1 MRRAVHRRWLVLPGL
16 ACLALAGF
24 VRGTP
29 PAAGSPLEALGRSL
43 GGGRVLAVDVLA
55 LRCDALRRQGRLE
68 ELPQLYE
75 AMVELD
81 PGNAAATE
89 ALADAIAQ
97 QVLPGAPTAAQRG
110 ERWLEAWGLLE
121 RGLAAHPDSALLAW
135 RASGMLLEVAE
146 RAPDLE
152 AAVDARFGGPSRREA
167 LGLGYLLAAA
177 RAEESLPRSGR
188 AHLTTLARESARL
201 AARALARGQSDTEV
215 LARLGAA
222 DELRRLHP
230 RALSEIELL
239 ADPTPAAPEGRPLP
253 LLLLLE
259 QHALLLR
266 AALEARAAGA
276 PERLGAALEAFEA
289 RVGSTPASAVLA
301 EWSRAR

>member
-1 MRRAVHRRWLVLPGL
+1 MRRRWLALPGL
-16 ACLALAGF
+16 LCLALAGL
-24 VRGTP
+24 VHPAP

-43 GGGRVLAVDVLA
+43 GGWRVVALDVLA
-55 LRCDALRRQGRLE
+55 LRADGLRRQGRLE

-89 ALADAIAQ
+89 ALADAIAE
-97 QVLPGAPTAAQRG
+97 QVLPGTSTPALRR

-121 RGLAAHPDSALLAW
+121 RGLAAHPDSALLAM
-135 RASGMLLEVAE
+135 RASGLLLDVAE
-146 RAPDLE
+146 REPGLDLL
-152 AAVDARFGGPSRREA
+152 VDALFGGPSRREA

-177 RAEESLPRSGR
+177 RAAESLPRSGR
-188 AHLTTLARESARL
+188 AHLVILARESARL

-230 RALSEIELL
+230 RALAEIELL
-239 ADPTPAAPEGRPLP
+239 ADPTPAEPEGRPLP
-253 LLLLLE
+253 LLVLLE
-259 QHALLLR
+259 QNALLLR

-276 PERLGAALEAFEA
+276 PARLGAALEACEA
-289 RVGSTPASAVLA
+289 RVGRTPASALLA
-301 EWSRAR
+301 EWMRAR